1 MKSRV
6 YLNSAFLLRA
16 AIGFSR
22 HLTSAG
28 EDSYSFNLYSSVC
41 RISCTYFHLIRGFR
55 FFSQKTSAS
64 MSLLLPVSSK
74 NEGNLEMRDRFSKM
88 EIVIAAAAVSG
99 LMSVSVTRTLAQAPA
114 ASGTAPMPF
123 SALKTPWGE
132 PDLQG

>member
-1 MKSRV
+1 MKSRA

-28 EDSYSFNLYSSVC
+28 EDSYSFNLYSIVF

-74 NEGNLEMRDRFSKM
+74 NEGNLEGQNS
-88 EIVIAAAAVSG
+88 S
-99 LMSVSVTRTLAQAPA
+99 AP
-114 ASGTAPMPF
+114 TAELTDLGIFLRHPF
-123 SALKTPWGE
+123 V
-132 PDLQG
+132 

>member
-28 EDSYSFNLYSSVC
+28 EDSYSFNLYSIVC

-74 NEGNLEMRDRFSKM
+74 NEGNLEVESRVARRTAGD
-88 EIVIAAAAVSG
+88 VAGG
-99 LMSVSVTRTLAQAPA
+99 LALSATR
-114 ASGTAPMPF
+114 
-123 SALKTPWGE
+123 
-132 PDLQG
+132 

>member
-6 YLNSAFLLRA
+6 YLNSVFLLRA
-16 AIGFSR
+16 AISFSR

-28 EDSYSFNLYSSVC
+28 KDSYSFNLYSIVC

-74 NEGNLEMRDRFSKM
+74 NEGNLEPEPCN
-88 EIVIAAAAVSG
+88 EISPSHWSC
-99 LMSVSVTRTLAQAPA
+99 LLPRRQP
-114 ASGTAPMPF
+114 
-123 SALKTPWGE
+123 TPDEDAGE
-132 PDLQG
+132 RGYVAE

>member
-28 EDSYSFNLYSSVC
+28 EDSYSFNLYSIVC

-74 NEGNLEMRDRFSKM
+74 NEGNLETSRSCLLGCRLACHM
-88 EIVIAAAAVSG
+88 
-99 LMSVSVTRTLAQAPA
+99 VTACHRNRSINLPCPLVTEH
-114 ASGTAPMPF
+114 
-123 SALKTPWGE
+123 KCTPG
-132 PDLQG
+132 

>member
-28 EDSYSFNLYSSVC
+28 EDSYSFNLYSIVC
-41 RISCTYFHLIRGFR
+41 RISCTYFHLIHGFR

-74 NEGNLEMRDRFSKM
+74 NEGNLEVAPFQKSPACNAICPHSPPSPLILLCHKFLLWLLRMR
-88 EIVIAAAAVSG
+88 
-99 LMSVSVTRTLAQAPA
+99 RTQC
-114 ASGTAPMPF
+114 GHR
-123 SALKTPWGE
+123 
-132 PDLQG
+132 

>member
-22 HLTSAG
+22 HPTSAG
-28 EDSYSFNLYSSVC
+28 EDSYYFNLYSIVC

-74 NEGNLEMRDRFSKM
+74 NEGNLEDCKSNEPVVPSFNRPPL
-88 EIVIAAAAVSG
+88 AVSE
-99 LMSVSVTRTLAQAPA
+99 RA
-114 ASGTAPMPF
+114 AS
-123 SALKTPWGE
+123 
-132 PDLQG
+132 D